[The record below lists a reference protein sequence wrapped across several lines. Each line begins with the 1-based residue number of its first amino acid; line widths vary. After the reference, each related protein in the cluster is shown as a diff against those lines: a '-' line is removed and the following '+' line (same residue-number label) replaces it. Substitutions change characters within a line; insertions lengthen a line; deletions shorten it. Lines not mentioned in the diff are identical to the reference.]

1 MTTPYTKPIAGAPGT
16 MSLASTASTAE
27 IYARLRLLLLQY
39 IGPGGDRLID
49 YLGDE
54 RVYVRATPEPVVFP
68 YITMRASRLSDAAY
82 NGYRET
88 MSLEVQC
95 IGRPESQLPLVESA
109 MDLVDQCLTSIADTV
124 SGVMVCRGRT
134 RQTIPQMSDPAD
146 AAVVGVI
153 GTYEFFLWPVV
164 LTSRA

>member
-1 MTTPYTKPIAGAPGT
+1 MPSTKPTGAVPGSL
-16 MSLASTASTAE
+16 SLASTASTAE
-27 IYARLRLLLLQY
+27 IYARLRFLLLDY
-39 IGPGGDRLID
+39 RGPNGDQLTD
-49 YLGDE
+49 YLGAE

-68 YITMRASRLSDAAY
+68 YITMRASRTSQSAY

-109 MDLVDQCLTSIADTV
+109 MDLVDQCLTSISDTV
-124 SGVMVCRGRT
+124 SGVMVCRSRT

>member
-1 MTTPYTKPIAGAPGT
+1 MKPNAVVKHG
-16 MSLASTASTAE
+16 SLSTVSTASSAE
-27 IYARLRLLLLQY
+27 IYARLRTLMLDY
-39 IGPGGDRLID
+39 VGPDDDRLRD
-49 YLGDE
+49 YLGGD
-54 RVYVRATPEPVVFP
+54 RVYVRAVPEPVVFP
-68 YITMRASRLSDAAY
+68 YVTMRANRTSDSAY

-109 MDLVDQCLTSIADTV
+109 MDLIDQCLTSISDTV

-134 RQTIPQMSDPAD
+134 RQTIPQMSGPAD